1 MCELDNCLAN
11 RPPASVISQKE
22 RRLFMAGVVALPLA
36 TILADAGLAHAQAK
50 RGETISQTL
59 ADGREIEG
67 YLARNDNPNA
77 PVVVLIHEWWGLND
91 QIKAMA
97 VEVSQHGFHALAIDL
112 FAGSVATD
120 RAGALAQIGAMDAD
134 EAKATIAHWLAW
146 ARANGNGNG
155 KVATLGWC
163 FGGGWSL
170 QSALLDQNLDA
181 AIIYY
186 GRVDV
191 TPQDLATLN
200 TPLLGHFATQDASIN
215 AAMVEGF
222 EANLKRAG
230 KADLL
235 TRYWY
240 DAGHGFANPSGGRYD
255 REDTQLAWQRTHAF
269 LREHLL

>member
-11 RPPASVISQKE
+11 RPPAPTISDQQ
-22 RRLFMAGVVALPLA
+22 RRLFVKGLVALPLA
-36 TILADAGLAHAQAK
+36 TILADAGLAHAQAQ
-50 RGETISQTL
+50 RGETIRQTL
-59 ADGREIEG
+59 ADGREVQG
-67 YLARNDNPNA
+67 YLARSTNPTA

-120 RAGALAQIGAMDAD
+120 RTGALAQIGAMDAN

-146 ARANGNGNG
+146 ARENGNG

-170 QSALLDQNLDA
+170 QSALLDQTLDA

-191 TPQDLATLN
+191 TPQDLASLG
-200 TPLLGHFATQDASIN
+200 TPLLGHFATHDASID
-215 AAMVEGF
+215 ARMVEGF
-222 EANLKRAG
+222 EANLARAG

-240 DAGHGFANPSGGRYD
+240 DAHHAFANPSGGRYD
-255 REDTQLAWQRTHAF
+255 REDAQLAWQRTHAF
-269 LREHLL
+269 LRKHLL